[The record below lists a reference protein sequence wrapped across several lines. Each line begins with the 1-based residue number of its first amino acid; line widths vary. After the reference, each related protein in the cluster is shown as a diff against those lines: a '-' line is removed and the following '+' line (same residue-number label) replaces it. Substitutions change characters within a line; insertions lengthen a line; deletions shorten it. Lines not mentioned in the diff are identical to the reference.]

1 MRRIYLLILFVLC
14 LSRAGQAEENNPFTV
29 NGTYTWNN
37 KILTIT
43 SDATVKNTDPAT
55 ATDACIIINGGTEE
69 TPLNITLDGININRM
84 SVYWQAAFALAA
96 NSHARLIL
104 KGSNTVIGC
113 NVYAGLR
120 VPETAVVEITAE
132 SDKGNDLTAKCVNY
146 SGAAGAGIGGN
157 RNENT
162 GKIIICGGTVTASS
176 ESTGA
181 GIGGGASGCGDV
193 LIKGGDITATSQSG
207 AGIGNG
213 HNSTG
218 GTIVISGGKVKA
230 EGKIGSAGIGAG
242 DSGNDKNSTC
252 GSITITG
259 GIIEAQGGESA
270 SGIGNGLWRND
281 VVTSFQGQVTITGG
295 EIKSKGGVYS
305 SSDIGRG
312 GLFSSNQKSDI
323 KDLIIGPDATLKD
336 APRIQPDHYNGFVF
350 QDGSATVCGEIELP
364 VDITLDKGETLIIP
378 DDAKL
383 VVPSGKSLIFNEGA
397 TLTVEENGGL
407 ANEGSLQVNGEITG
421 SGTISG
427 PVSNKENET
436 VFSVSFDLNGATGD
450 FPVQLIKSG
459 EKATAP
465 TPVREYYTLE
475 GWYDTKELTGGTAIG
490 EKTITAA
497 TKFYARWS
505 ANNFTVTAS
514 SEVVGTYGSELAND
528 LAVLITTDAGK
539 PCGTISF
546 SLKGGN
552 LHPLN
557 LSLATDGRVTGAPDA
572 ATDTGTGTS
581 VIYVATAANHVSH
594 DITVVYKI
602 GKRRLSIT
610 PRAGQKLYEDEAPEY
625 AVVANILATDE
636 PLNDGKLAK
645 DGTHITQGTLD
656 LTDEGK
662 AKYTLDFTAD
672 VEYSPLAG
680 KVAEVEAIVPAANI
694 GNWHKENIVL
704 TAPEGFGISLQQ
716 PVPFSSGETGKL
728 PATLIWKEEGL
739 DRTISYILTRT
750 TTGVT
755 YNHSVSV
762 CLDKTP
768 PKLAVDANFL
778 SYTLT
783 AVDGLSGVKKVTIDG
798 VEVSLPDGT
807 YSASSFSGSH
817 TAIATDNAG
826 NTTTVSFVLENYF
839 EAENEDGV
847 TICYYITKAGPD
859 GNELRVAQCQY
870 TGVVNIPDEVTKD
883 GITYKVTTIGNNA
896 FENCTGLTSVTMG
909 DNVTSIGLFAF
920 SGCTNLPSVTIGNG
934 VTSIDKLAF
943 SVCTALT
950 SVILGEK
957 VVSIGGD
964 AFYGSPL
971 TEINIPASVSEM
983 GRLFDLPTLKRISVA
998 VGNRSYSSSD
1008 GILYSGDGKK
1018 LIRCPQQIGK
1028 TSIKIPDKVTAIG
1041 DRAFKSCTGL
1051 TSITVGK
1058 NVTTIEGDAFEDIPL
1073 TEINIPA
1080 SVSDI
1085 AAGVFNIPTLKR
1097 ISVAA
1102 GNRNYS
1108 SSGGA
1113 LYSGDGKIL
1122 IRCPQR
1128 IEKTSMKIPDEVIT
1142 IKYGAF
1148 SDCTGLTSVTIGKNV
1163 TEIEDYA
1170 FQNTSL
1176 TEINIPASVSSISSY
1191 ALNIPA
1197 LKRISVAAGNQSY
1210 SSFGG
1215 ILYNKDGTTL
1225 IMCPQQIENGS
1236 ITIPDGVTRI
1246 ASRAF
1251 WDCTGLLSVT
1261 LGKSFNAI
1269 IEDNAFERCY
1279 SLREI
1284 YNYSTLS
1291 LTAGDSGNG
1300 GITCYAKVIHTKEEE
1315 SCIKEQGDYRYIVY
1329 TESSGQKV
1337 ELLKYTGT
1345 ATALALPESLP
1356 GISSYTI
1363 ADHLFYN
1370 KNDITSVFIPEAV
1383 TAIGTGAFAFCTGL
1397 ESLISL
1403 AKTPPATDGT
1413 FYDLPA
1419 TTTVYVPAGSIDS
1432 YQKADGWGSFSN
1444 IRDIGPFSISIT
1456 LNDPEMGS
1464 VDISSTPAPVDG
1476 KYYGGTPLTLRARP
1490 NSGYHFT
1497 GWSDDVADATR
1508 TITVDKDLTLQA
1520 NFAVD
1525 YVPPAQD
1532 PIYYS
1537 VFLPEVEGAV
1547 TDPSSGEFQ
1556 VEAWD
1561 NFRFY
1566 LTLDEEYN
1574 QSNPVVTTDRGETIT
1589 PRSSDGAYII
1599 KYISSDVNIYIEGIE
1614 KKLAPVANETI
1625 ENIHS
1630 RVWAVAGTLH
1640 VLPAFDG
1647 KLFVYSAAGTL
1658 KVFRDVHVGEELTFR
1673 LPEGVYVVRLGNKG
1687 VKVVL

>member
-14 LSRAGQAEENNPFTV
+14 LSRIGQAEENNLFTV
-29 NGTYTWNN
+29 TGTYSLNDN
-37 KILTIT
+37 ILTIT

-55 ATDACIIINGGTEE
+55 ATNTCIVIDGGTEE
-69 TPLNITLDGININRM
+69 SPLNITLDGININ
-84 SVYWQAAFALAA
+84 WEGETFNWNPAFALAA
-96 NSHARLIL
+96 NSHVKLIL
-104 KGSNTVIGC
+104 IGTNTVIGG
-113 NVYAGLR
+113 NRYAGLC

-132 SDKGNDLTAKCVNY
+132 SDKGNELIAKCVEHL
-146 SGAAGAGIGGN
+146 GAAGAGIGGN
-157 RNENT
+157 ADENS
-162 GKIIICGGTVTASS
+162 GKIIISGGTVTASS
-176 ESTGA
+176 VTSGA
-181 GIGGGASGCGDV
+181 GIGGGESGCGNV
-193 LIKGGDITATSQSG
+193 LIKGGDITVTSGS

-213 HNSTG
+213 NGSTG

-230 EGKIGSAGIGAG
+230 TGGRGSAGIGAS
-242 DSGNDKNSTC
+242 DSGFNKNSTC

-259 GIIEAQGGESA
+259 GIIDAQGGERA

-281 VVTSFQGQVTITGG
+281 AVTPSPGLITITGG
-295 EIKSKGGVYS
+295 EIKSKGGEFS
-305 SSDIGRG
+305 LSDIGVG
-312 GLFSSNQKSDI
+312 DQASNV
-323 KDLIIGPDATLKD
+323 KDLIIGPDAALKD
-336 APRIQPDHYNGFVF
+336 NPRIQPDQYNGFVF

-364 VDITLDKGETLIIP
+364 INITLDEGETLIIP
-378 DDAKL
+378 DGAKL
-383 VVPSGKSLIFNEGA
+383 VVPSGKSLTFNEGA

-407 ANEGSLQVNGEITG
+407 TNDGLLQVSGEITG

-427 PVSNKENET
+427 SVSNKDNEI
-436 VFSVSFDLNGATGD
+436 VLPVSFDLNGATGD
-450 FPVQLIKSG
+450 LRAQLIKSG
-459 EKATAP
+459 EKAIPP

-475 GWYDTKELTGGTAIG
+475 GWYDTKESTGGTAIE

-497 TKFYARWS
+497 TRFYAHWS
-505 ANNFTVTAS
+505 INEFVVTAS
-514 SEVVGTYGSELAND
+514 SEAEGTYGEELTKD
-528 LAVLITTDAGK
+528 LNALITTEESK

-672 VEYSPLAG
+672 VEYSPLVG

-1102 GNRNYS
+1102 GN
-1108 SSGGA
+1108 
-1113 LYSGDGKIL
+1113 
-1122 IRCPQR
+1122 
-1128 IEKTSMKIPDEVIT
+1128 
-1142 IKYGAF
+1142 
-1148 SDCTGLTSVTIGKNV
+1148 
-1163 TEIEDYA
+1163 
-1170 FQNTSL
+1170 
-1176 TEINIPASVSSISSY
+1176 
-1191 ALNIPA
+1191 
-1197 LKRISVAAGNQSY
+1197 QSY

-1329 TESSGQKV
+1329 TESSGQKA

-1497 GWSDDVADATR
+1497 GWSDDVTDATR

>member
-1 MRRIYLLILFVLC
+1 M
-14 LSRAGQAEENNPFTV
+14 
-29 NGTYTWNN
+29 
-37 KILTIT
+37 
-43 SDATVKNTDPAT
+43 
-55 ATDACIIINGGTEE
+55 
-69 TPLNITLDGININRM
+69 
-84 SVYWQAAFALAA
+84 
-96 NSHARLIL
+96 
-104 KGSNTVIGC
+104 
-113 NVYAGLR
+113 
-120 VPETAVVEITAE
+120 
-132 SDKGNDLTAKCVNY
+132 
-146 SGAAGAGIGGN
+146 
-157 RNENT
+157 
-162 GKIIICGGTVTASS
+162 
-176 ESTGA
+176 
-181 GIGGGASGCGDV
+181 
-193 LIKGGDITATSQSG
+193 
-207 AGIGNG
+207 
-213 HNSTG
+213 
-218 GTIVISGGKVKA
+218 
-230 EGKIGSAGIGAG
+230 
-242 DSGNDKNSTC
+242 
-252 GSITITG
+252 
-259 GIIEAQGGESA
+259 
-270 SGIGNGLWRND
+270 
-281 VVTSFQGQVTITGG
+281 
-295 EIKSKGGVYS
+295 
-305 SSDIGRG
+305 
-312 GLFSSNQKSDI
+312 
-323 KDLIIGPDATLKD
+323 
-336 APRIQPDHYNGFVF
+336 
-350 QDGSATVCGEIELP
+350 
-364 VDITLDKGETLIIP
+364 
-378 DDAKL
+378 
-383 VVPSGKSLIFNEGA
+383 
-397 TLTVEENGGL
+397 
-407 ANEGSLQVNGEITG
+407 
-421 SGTISG
+421 
-427 PVSNKENET
+427 
-436 VFSVSFDLNGATGD
+436 
-450 FPVQLIKSG
+450 
-459 EKATAP
+459 
-465 TPVREYYTLE
+465 
-475 GWYDTKELTGGTAIG
+475 
-490 EKTITAA
+490 
-497 TKFYARWS
+497 
-505 ANNFTVTAS
+505 
-514 SEVVGTYGSELAND
+514 
-528 LAVLITTDAGK
+528 
-539 PCGTISF
+539 
-546 SLKGGN
+546 
-552 LHPLN
+552 
-557 LSLATDGRVTGAPDA
+557 
-572 ATDTGTGTS
+572 
-581 VIYVATAANHVSH
+581 
-594 DITVVYKI
+594 
-602 GKRRLSIT
+602 
-610 PRAGQKLYEDEAPEY
+610 
-625 AVVANILATDE
+625 
-636 PLNDGKLAK
+636 
-645 DGTHITQGTLD
+645 
-656 LTDEGK
+656 
-662 AKYTLDFTAD
+662 
-672 VEYSPLAG
+672 
-680 KVAEVEAIVPAANI
+680 
-694 GNWHKENIVL
+694 
-704 TAPEGFGISLQQ
+704 
-716 PVPFSSGETGKL
+716 
-728 PATLIWKEEGL
+728 
-739 DRTISYILTRT
+739 
-750 TTGVT
+750 T

-1102 GNRNYS
+1102 GN
-1108 SSGGA
+1108 
-1113 LYSGDGKIL
+1113 
-1122 IRCPQR
+1122 
-1128 IEKTSMKIPDEVIT
+1128 
-1142 IKYGAF
+1142 
-1148 SDCTGLTSVTIGKNV
+1148 
-1163 TEIEDYA
+1163 
-1170 FQNTSL
+1170 
-1176 TEINIPASVSSISSY
+1176 
-1191 ALNIPA
+1191 
-1197 LKRISVAAGNQSY
+1197 QSY

-1329 TESSGQKV
+1329 TESSGQKA

-1497 GWSDDVADATR
+1497 GWSDDVTDATR